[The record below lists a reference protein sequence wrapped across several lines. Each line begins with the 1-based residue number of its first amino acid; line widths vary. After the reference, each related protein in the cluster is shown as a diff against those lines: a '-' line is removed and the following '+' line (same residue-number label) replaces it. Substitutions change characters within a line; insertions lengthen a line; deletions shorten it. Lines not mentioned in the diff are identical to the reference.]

1 MTVEHASSSLQELR
15 IVQLVPHWENLAAP
29 LAYHNLVSG
38 RGKFC
43 VWIAIT
49 HGRMATASMVYSNQ
63 GAQCI
68 GPSNA
73 FSWDGAISEIRPLG
87 AIYTRRALSLA
98 AKYLLSAQPKQRRE
112 MKPPRYSTVI
122 MLPPPEK
129 MLLRMHARYT
139 PPPSPKDSK
148 NRTVDA
154 CLPERREPS
163 PRPVSYTH
171 LTLPTTP
178 YV

>member
-1 MTVEHASSSLQELR
+1 MEGEHEHNRPGHSAPDLVVHWMTVEHASSSLQELR

-73 FSWDGAISEIRPLG
+73 FFWDGAISEIRPLG

-98 AKYLLSAQPKQRRE
+98 AKYL
-112 MKPPRYSTVI
+112 
-122 MLPPPEK
+122 
-129 MLLRMHARYT
+129 
-139 PPPSPKDSK
+139 
-148 NRTVDA
+148 
-154 CLPERREPS
+154 
-163 PRPVSYTH
+163 PVSYTH
-171 LTLPTTP
+171 LTLPTKA
-178 YV
+178 